1 MSKTYTKTFTKIGYR
16 AWDKAKDCVLSEE
29 DKEDVSDCYGDIQL
43 EKFKYAR
50 RHWRGN
56 FRLSADSEEL
66 IDKICRENEWP
77 GATIYEYKH
86 TLPVEIVEDT
96 DEDGDPVY
104 EAFGQKFD
112 YLFDLVEAIDWRH
125 SDVEPECKVVEEWTA
140 AGRTFYRTF
149 TKGVN
154 RLKVKIVESVDE
166 YGYPVY
172 EAFGKKF
179 ECFGAIADVIDWERA
194 DVEPECKDVEEWT
207 AKGRT
212 FYRTFKEGGNRVKV
226 GIVECKDE
234 SCHTFYEALGK
245 KFDYIYDIAD
255 AIDWNDVEPED
266 KDVEGCN

>member
-16 AWDKAKDCVLSEE
+16 AWDNDKDCVLSEE
-29 DKEDVSDCYGDIQL
+29 DKEDVDDCYGDIQY

-56 FRLSADSEEL
+56 FHLSADSEGL

-77 GATIYEYKH
+77 GATIFEHKY

-96 DEDGDPVY
+96 DEDGDPFY
-104 EAFGQKFD
+104 EAFGKKFE

-125 SDVEPECKVVEEWTA
+125 SDVEPECKVVEEWKA
-140 AGRTFYRTF
+140 PGRTFYRTF
-149 TKGVN
+149 TK
-154 RLKVKIVESVDE
+154 D
-166 YGYPVY
+166 GY
-172 EAFGKKF
+172 
-179 ECFGAIADVIDWERA
+179 
-194 DVEPECKDVEEWT
+194 
-207 AKGRT
+207 
-212 FYRTFKEGGNRVKV
+212 RVKV
-226 GIVECKDE
+226 EIVECKDE
-234 SCHTFYEALGK
+234 SCHTFYEAFGK